1 MKLKIALDDKLMD
14 VRLRD
19 RHLGDGKVSKNDVD
33 AFLSALPSEDGN
45 FEKIEDKEPV
55 AATEVTE

>member
-19 RHLGDGKVSKNDVD
+19 RHLGDGKISKSDLD
-33 AFLSALPSEDGN
+33 SFLTALPSEEGN
-45 FEKIEDKEPV
+45 YEKVEDKEV
-55 AATEVTE
+55 AVEEITE